1 MGSKPSEHLQNLR
14 TQDLLYAGVFAVV
27 LLVQLWKAR
36 QGMGYSDEQFYVTIG
51 KRFALGDR
59 MFADDWHIAQMIGIF
74 LTPLYDLYTAVYGGT
89 DGILLGFRHYYVA
102 LTMFTGLMIYLRF
115 RKEGPASI
123 LASLLYLVFTPFQIM
138 SLSYNTMGAAAVILA
153 MLVYPME
160 GRHPFRFY
168 LCGILMACAVVNTPY
183 LFFLYVIL
191 TIITIR
197 KPAWFSRSAWKGI
210 TAGALTIAAVF
221 LMVLWQSGSFENF
234 SESLSHLIDPSHQM
248 TFFEMVVRNGGRLY
262 LLFGFFLVVFAAE
275 LILTFVFLKDPQK
288 EQKLRSCSLWINL
301 CSMGYAVFVSGYQM
315 ESGTYAA
322 LLIPLCLSGLQEL
335 LRKKRNDLLMIYGV
349 SVFYALMISL
359 SSNVGPSSF
368 CSPLILAGSVSC
380 LAFGSEKW
388 NQILAAAV
396 VSVFAFYKC
405 SYVFGARISGC
416 DTEIADGPLKGLLD
430 SAENVSQYER
440 RLEDIREINAME
452 ECSSVSLI
460 TGQSWEY
467 LACTKQIAA
476 NSTYLYFWE
485 KDQYTAAEDAYACL
499 HEDRYPAY
507 VYVDH
512 TDSHYFYEPEDS
524 WLDQFAFV
532 KDMHEGKLYIRDRS
546 TISCAGRQNDED
558 PVCSYR

>member
-59 MFADDWHIAQMIGIF
+59 MFADDWHIAQMIGFF
-74 LTPLYDLYTAVYGGT
+74 LTPLYELYTAVHSGT

-183 LFFLYVIL
+183 LLFLYVIL

-210 TAGALTIAAVF
+210 TAGALTIAVVF

-248 TFFEMVVRNGGRLY
+248 TFFEMAVRNGGRLY

-322 LLIPLCLSGLQEL
+322 LLIPLCLSGLQAL

-349 SVFYALMISL
+349 SVFASAL
-359 SSNVGPSSF
+359 
-368 CSPLILAGSVSC
+368 CR
-380 LAFGSEKW
+380 AF
-388 NQILAAAV
+388 QVLQP
-396 VSVFAFYKC
+396 
-405 SYVFGARISGC
+405 
-416 DTEIADGPLKGLLD
+416 AD
-430 SAENVSQYER
+430 S
-440 RLEDIREINAME
+440 
-452 ECSSVSLI
+452 
-460 TGQSWEY
+460 
-467 LACTKQIAA
+467 
-476 NSTYLYFWE
+476 
-485 KDQYTAAEDAYACL
+485 
-499 HEDRYPAY
+499 
-507 VYVDH
+507 
-512 TDSHYFYEPEDS
+512 
-524 WLDQFAFV
+524 
-532 KDMHEGKLYIRDRS
+532 
-546 TISCAGRQNDED
+546 GRQ
-558 PVCSYR
+558 CFLSCFRK

>member
-59 MFADDWHIAQMIGIF
+59 MFADDWHIAQMIGFF
-74 LTPLYDLYTAVYGGT
+74 LTPLYELYTAVHGGT

-115 RKEGPASI
+115 RNEGPASI

-168 LCGILMACAVVNTPY
+168 LCGILMACAVINTPY
-183 LFFLYVIL
+183 LIFLYLIL
-191 TIITIR
+191 TVITAV

-210 TAGALTIAAVF
+210 TAGALTIAVIF
-221 LMVLWQSGSFENF
+221 LVILWRNGSFENF
-234 SESLSHLIDPSHQM
+234 SESLVHLIDPSHQM
-248 TFFEMVVRNGGRLY
+248 TFPEMAIRNGGRLY
-262 LLFGFFLVVFAAE
+262 LLFGFFLIVFAAE
-275 LILTFVFLKDPQK
+275 LILTLVFLKDPQK
-288 EQKLRSCSLWINL
+288 EQRLRRCSLWINL
-301 CSMGYAVFVSGYQM
+301 CSMVYAVCVSGYQM
-315 ESGTYAA
+315 DSGTYAA
-322 LLIPLCLSGLQEL
+322 LLIPLCLSGLQAL
-335 LRKKRNDLLMIYGV
+335 LQKKRNDLLMIYGV

-380 LAFGSEKW
+380 IAFSGREW
-388 NQILAAAV
+388 NQLLVIAV
-396 VSVFAFYKC
+396 ISVFAFYKC
-405 SYVFGARISGC
+405 SYVFGARISGY
-416 DTEIADGPLKGLLD
+416 DAEIEDGPLKGLLD
-430 SAENVSQYER
+430 TEEAVMQYEH

-452 ECSSVSLI
+452 ECSSVSLV

-467 LACTKQIAA
+467 LACNKRIAA

-507 VYVDH
+507 IYVDH
-512 TDSHYFYEPEDS
+512 TDSHYFYEPQDS

-532 KDMHEGKLYIRDRS
+532 KNMQEGTLYIRNQS
-546 TISCAGRQNDED
+546 TISCTEEAK
-558 PVCSYR
+558 

>member
-1 MGSKPSEHLQNLR
+1 MGSRPSEQHQNLR
-14 TQDLLYAGVFAVV
+14 TQDLLYAGVFTAV

-51 KRFALGDR
+51 KRFATGDR
-59 MFADDWHIAQMIGIF
+59 MFADDWHIAQMIGFF
-74 LTPLYDLYTAVYGGT
+74 LTPLYELYTAVHGGT
-89 DGILLGFRHYYVA
+89 DGILLGFRHYYVT

-115 RKEGPASI
+115 RNEGPASI

-168 LCGILMACAVVNTPY
+168 LCGILMACAVINTPY
-183 LFFLYVIL
+183 LIFLYLIL
-191 TIITIR
+191 TVIAAVR
-197 KPAWFSRSAWKGI
+197 PAWFSRSAWKGI
-210 TAGALTIAAVF
+210 TAGALTIAVIF
-221 LMVLWQSGSFENF
+221 LMILWRNGSFENF
-234 SESLSHLIDPSHQM
+234 SASLVHLIDPSHQM
-248 TFFEMVVRNGGRLY
+248 TFPEMAIRNGGKLY
-262 LLFGFFLVVFAAE
+262 LLFGFFLIVFAAE
-275 LILTFVFLKDPQK
+275 LILTLVFLKDPQK
-288 EQKLRSCSLWINL
+288 EQRLRRCSFWINL
-301 CSMGYAVFVSGYQM
+301 CSMVYAVCVSGYQM
-315 ESGTYAA
+315 DSGTYAS
-322 LLIPLCLSGLQEL
+322 LLIPLCLSGLQAL
-335 LRKKRNDLLMIYGV
+335 LQKKRIDLLMIYGV

-380 LAFGSEKW
+380 IAFSGREW
-388 NQILAAAV
+388 NQLLVIAV
-396 VSVFAFYKC
+396 ISVFAFYKC
-405 SYVFGARISGC
+405 SYVFGARISGY
-416 DTEIADGPLKGLLD
+416 DAEIEDGPLKGLLD
-430 SAENVSQYER
+430 TEEAVMQYEH

-452 ECSSVSLI
+452 ECSSVSLV

-467 LACTKQIAA
+467 LACNKRIAA

-532 KDMHEGKLYIRDRS
+532 KDMQEGKLYIRDRS
-546 TISCAGRQNDED
+546 TISCAGEAK
-558 PVCSYR
+558 

>member
-1 MGSKPSEHLQNLR
+1 MGSRPSEQHQNLR
-14 TQDLLYAGVFAVV
+14 TQDLLYAGVFTAV

-51 KRFALGDR
+51 RRFATGDR
-59 MFADDWHIAQMIGIF
+59 MFADDWHIAQMIGFF
-74 LTPLYDLYTAVYGGT
+74 LTPLYELYTAVHGGT

-115 RKEGPASI
+115 RNEGPASI

-168 LCGILMACAVVNTPY
+168 LCGILMACAVINTPY
-183 LFFLYVIL
+183 LIFLYLIL
-191 TIITIR
+191 TVITAA

-210 TAGALTIAAVF
+210 TAGALTIAVIF
-221 LMVLWQSGSFENF
+221 LMILWRNGSFENF
-234 SESLSHLIDPSHQM
+234 SASLVHLIDPSHQM
-248 TFFEMVVRNGGRLY
+248 TFPEMAIRNGGKLY
-262 LLFGFFLVVFAAE
+262 LLFGFFLIVFAAE
-275 LILTFVFLKDPQK
+275 LILTLVLLKDPQK
-288 EQKLRSCSLWINL
+288 EQRLRRSSLWINL
-301 CSMGYAVFVSGYQM
+301 CSMVYAVCVSGYQM
-315 ESGTYAA
+315 DSGTYAA
-322 LLIPLCLSGLQEL
+322 LLIPLCLSGLQAL
-335 LRKKRNDLLMIYGV
+335 LQKKRIDLLMIYGV

-380 LAFGSEKW
+380 IAFSGREW
-388 NQILAAAV
+388 NQLLVIAV
-396 VSVFAFYKC
+396 ISVFAFYKC
-405 SYVFGARISGC
+405 SYVFGARISGY
-416 DTEIADGPLKGLLD
+416 DAEIEDGPLKGLLD
-430 SAENVSQYER
+430 TEEAVMQYEH

-452 ECSSVSLI
+452 ECSSVSLV

-467 LACTKQIAA
+467 LACNKKIAA

-507 VYVDH
+507 IYVDH
-512 TDSHYFYEPEDS
+512 TDSHYFYEPQDS

-532 KDMHEGKLYIRDRS
+532 KNMQEGTLYIRNRS
-546 TISCAGRQNDED
+546 TISCTEEAK
-558 PVCSYR
+558 